1 MECRPLQ
8 PTPCGSSPRP
18 QADRNGRRRAARSSR
33 SQLAQWPPGLP
44 SASSRASPRATRA
57 TSGAPRAPQASTC
70 AAASRSTIGRRAI
83 RVWPAPQPPQS
94 RARGAAR
101 RPRSHLE
108 VAKRRLPGQHVD
120 RAARAAP
127 DVALV
132 AHGLARLEALGR
144 HVAARPPG
152 APRQLARRGGGLHD
166 VGDAEVGHDEVAE
179 AVEEQVAGLDVARHD
194 ARLVQ
199 LGERLEGL
207 GRQRDKLAIAVMAIG
222 INLIM

>member
-1 MECRPLQ
+1 M
-8 PTPCGSSPRP
+8 
-18 QADRNGRRRAARSSR
+18 
-33 SQLAQWPPGLP
+33 
-44 SASSRASPRATRA
+44 
-57 TSGAPRAPQASTC
+57 
-70 AAASRSTIGRRAI
+70 
-83 RVWPAPQPPQS
+83 
-94 RARGAAR
+94 
-101 RPRSHLE
+101 
-108 VAKRRLPGQHVD
+108 D
-120 RAARAAP
+120 RAARGAP

-207 GRQRDKLAIAVMAIG
+207 GRQRDKLAIAIMVIG